1 MSNKIAEF
9 QAAHGLE
16 NDGSIGPKTI
26 SKLKE
31 VLKIQTNESL
41 AHLLGQCAV
50 ESGSF
55 TASVENLNYGADGL
69 TKIFGKYF
77 TPALATAYAR
87 QPEKIAN
94 RVYANR
100 MGNGDEKSGD
110 GYKYRGRGAIQLTGK
125 SNYKAFSDYIKED
138 CVANPDLVATKYF
151 FESAMF
157 FFSENNLWKFTTTV
171 STDLIT
177 KLSKAINLG
186 NPNSTGIPHG
196 LTERINNTT
205 NYYKLLTHA

>member
-9 QAAHGLE
+9 QAAHGLTA
-16 NDGSIGPKTI
+16 DGVIGKKTI

-31 VLKIQTNESL
+31 VLKIKTNEAL
-41 AHLLGQCAV
+41 AHLLGQCSV
-50 ESGSF
+50 ESGGF
-55 TASVENLNYGADGL
+55 TASTENLNYSAEGL
-69 TKIFGKYF
+69 RKIFSKYF
-77 TPALATAYAR
+77 TPALAAAYAR

-94 RVYANR
+94 RAYANR

-138 CVANPDLVATKYF
+138 CVANPNLVATKYF
-151 FESAMF
+151 LESAMF
-157 FFSENNLWKFTTTV
+157 FFTENNLWRFTTSIDV
-171 STDLIT
+171 SMIT

-186 NPNSTGIPHG
+186 NPNSTAIPHG
-196 LTERINNTT
+196 LSERINHTVS
-205 NYYKLLTHA
+205 YYKSLTNV

>member
-1 MSNKIAEF
+1 MVNKIAEF
-9 QAAHGLE
+9 QTAHGLGS
-16 NDGSIGPKTI
+16 DGAIGPNTI
-26 SKLKE
+26 AKLKE

-41 AHLLGQCAV
+41 SHLLGQCSV
-50 ESGSF
+50 ESGNF

-69 TKIFGKYF
+69 VKIFGKYF
-77 TPALATAYAR
+77 TTALATAYAR

-100 MGNGDEKSGD
+100 MGNGDENSGD

-157 FFSENNLWKFTTTV
+157 FFTENNLWRFTTV
-171 STDLIT
+171 VNQDSIT

-186 NPNSTGIPHG
+186 NPNSPGVPHG
-196 LTERINNTT
+196 LADRIANTN
-205 NYYKLLTHA
+205 NYYKLLSHA

>member
-1 MSNKIAEF
+1 MANKIAEF
-9 QAAHGLE
+9 QAVHGLTP
-16 NDGSIGPKTI
+16 DGVIGKNTVA
-26 SKLKE
+26 KLKE
-31 VLKIQTNESL
+31 ALKVKTNGAL
-41 AHLLGQCAV
+41 AHLLGQCSV
-50 ESGSF
+50 ESGNF
-55 TASVENLNYGADGL
+55 TAAVENLNYSADGL
-69 TKIFGKYF
+69 RKIFGKYF
-77 TPALATAYAR
+77 TPALAAAYAR

-151 FESAMF
+151 LESAMF
-157 FFSENNLWKFTTTV
+157 FFTENNLWRFTTSVDV
-171 STDLIT
+171 SMIT

-186 NPNSTGIPHG
+186 NPNSTALPHG
-196 LTERINNTT
+196 LSERINNT
-205 NYYKLLTHA
+205 NAYYKSLSNV